1 MPQSK
6 VSGGF
11 TFSIFMSPQIA
22 PFISP
27 LTGER
32 GLAKLGHAFWRCKD
46 LGWAG
51 KIMNYK
57 EFSQD
62 MRPTHIPAHVSMMR
76 EFHFSFTSELSHRNL
91 PSSYTAYAGGR
102 LTGA

>member
-1 MPQSK
+1 
-6 VSGGF
+6 
-11 TFSIFMSPQIA
+11 MSPQIA

-32 GLAKLGHAFWRCKD
+32 GLAKLGHAFWRCEN

-76 EFHFSFTSELSHRNL
+76 EFHSSFTSELEEFATGICLAHIL
-91 PSSYTAYAGGR
+91 HLLEGG
-102 LTGA
+102 